1 MGWLGLIDLP
11 AGVTARNRAE
21 ATAASAYITQ
31 YHDRCGA
38 FSPALAD
45 VGATRFFTHG
55 VESKTPKCLGKLG
68 VPLAAGHADFQPLR
82 FALM

>member
-1 MGWLGLIDLP
+1 MGWLRLIDDP
-11 AGVTARNRAE
+11 TGVAARNRAE
-21 ATAASAYITQ
+21 ATAAGAYITQ

-45 VGATRFFTHG
+45 VGTTRFLTYG
-55 VESKTPKCLGKLG
+55 MQAKTPKCLRKLS
-68 VPLAAGHADFQPLR
+68 VTLAAGHADFQPLG